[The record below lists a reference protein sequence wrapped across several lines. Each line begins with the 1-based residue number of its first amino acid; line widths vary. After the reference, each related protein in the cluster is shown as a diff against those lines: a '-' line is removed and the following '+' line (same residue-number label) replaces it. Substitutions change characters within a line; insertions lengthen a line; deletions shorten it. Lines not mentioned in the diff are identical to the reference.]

1 MNKAYKRIN
10 WENYPSDATPLNEAN
25 LNNLDNS
32 GLHEKL

>member
-25 LNNLDNS
+25 LNKS
-32 GLHEKL
+32 GQCHRYH